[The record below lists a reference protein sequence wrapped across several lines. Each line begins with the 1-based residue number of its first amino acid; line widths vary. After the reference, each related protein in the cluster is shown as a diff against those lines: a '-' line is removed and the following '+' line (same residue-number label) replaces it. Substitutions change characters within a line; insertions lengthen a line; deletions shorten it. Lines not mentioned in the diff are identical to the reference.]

1 MKIKQGVAATAATV
15 LMLSLAAC
23 SGGSSSGS
31 ASGGSKPN
39 IAIIAKGFQFQYWQ
53 AVKKGAEQEAAK
65 EGANITFNGPPTE
78 QDVAQQVTM
87 IQNALAQ
94 KPDALAL
101 AALDSNAVAPLLTQ
115 AQQQK
120 IPVIGFDSG
129 VESTIPVTT
138 AATDNTAAA
147 AEAAKQMAKLI
158 GNSGTVAVVGFDQT
172 SQNGKQ
178 RVTGFTDWMKKNAP
192 NVKVLTPQFGGGD
205 LAKSADIAKNFITS
219 NPDLKG
225 IYGANEGS
233 AEGVVQG
240 VTEAGKAGKVTI
252 IGFDSGKAQT
262 DAIRSGVEAGA
273 ITQNPIGIGEQVV
286 QAAMKAIK
294 GESLPKSIDTGF
306 YFYDKSN
313 IDDPKIA
320 PLLYQ

>member
-1 MKIKQGVAATAATV
+1 MRIKHGVAATAAAA

-23 SGGSSSGS
+23 GGGDGNSS
-31 ASGGSKPN
+31 AAGGGKN
-39 IAIIAKGFQFQYWQ
+39 IAIIAKGFQFAYWQ

-65 EGANITFNGPPTE
+65 EGASITFNGPPTE

-87 IQNALAQ
+87 IQNALAT

-101 AALDSNAVAPLLTQ
+101 AALDSNAVAPLLSQ

-129 VESTIPVTT
+129 VKSDVPVTT
-138 AATDNTAAA
+138 AATDNSAAA
-147 AEAAKQMAKLI
+147 AEAAKHMAQLI
-158 GNSGTVAVVGFDQT
+158 GNSGKVAVVGFDQT
-172 SQNGKQ
+172 SENGKQ
-178 RVTGFTDWMKKNAP
+178 RVQGFVDWMKQNAP
-192 NVKVLTPQFGGGD
+192 NVTVLTPQFGGGD
-205 LAKSADIAKNFITS
+205 LGKSADIAKNFITS

-225 IYGANEGS
+225 IYGANEGA
-233 AEGVVQG
+233 AEGVIQG
-240 VTEAGKAGKVTI
+240 VTEAGKAGKVTV

-286 QAAMKAIK
+286 KAAMQAIK
-294 GESLPKSIDTGF
+294 GEKLPKTIDTGF